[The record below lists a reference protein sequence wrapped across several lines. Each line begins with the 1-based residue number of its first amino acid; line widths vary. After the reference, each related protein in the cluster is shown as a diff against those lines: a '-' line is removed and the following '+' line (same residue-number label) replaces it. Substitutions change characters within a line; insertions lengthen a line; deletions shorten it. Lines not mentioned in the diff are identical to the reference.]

1 MSQVPAAELRPQK
14 TKAKRETIGRN
25 RALLAGAACTWAR
38 SSAVTNTER
47 SKPGSRCM
55 CNCVLRRRNLAHGSG
70 RSVSKKQNIN
80 ALYATVYLMCA
91 RAHCVTACG
100 STRCA
105 REQTEVSDR
114 RLFAKPGEKSPG
126 RVTLQ
131 GRESPNWLHDHA
143 VFELLPIAITTTGI
157 PASFEQTQRVPT
169 GHPDVCPC
177 VVSGATKDHLHAH
190 SPWF

>member
-1 MSQVPAAELRPQK
+1 MLARAPRGATRGYTMCARTHKIYCGIQLIYVLFFAYTSPTAMRQVPTAKNTAGMAAELRPQQ
-14 TKAKRETIGRN
+14 TQAKRETSGRN

-38 SSAVTNTER
+38 SSAVTNSER
-47 SKPGSRCM
+47 SKPGLRCM

-105 REQTEVSDR
+105 REQT
-114 RLFAKPGEKSPG
+114 G
-126 RVTLQ
+126 
-131 GRESPNWLHDHA
+131 
-143 VFELLPIAITTTGI
+143 
-157 PASFEQTQRVPT
+157 
-169 GHPDVCPC
+169 
-177 VVSGATKDHLHAH
+177 
-190 SPWF
+190 